1 MPRYPG
7 AQWHPVGNERP
18 GGMTGYQFL
27 VLHIMQGTLHGT
39 DLWFHDPAS
48 RASAHFGVGKDGTVY
63 QWVDT
68 ADRAWAQAAGNP
80 VGISIEHE
88 GSVPDAL
95 TNAQIA
101 ADAAILAWLHQ
112 VHGIPLQVTDDPVA
126 GSGVCGHSTGA
137 AQGWGHP
144 FCPGQA
150 ILDQRQQIVAAAT
163 ALLALP
169 VVTAVSPA
177 GGGGSGG
184 DPVTITG
191 SGFAGATGVTFGSV
205 PAVSPSVD
213 SDTQITVASP
223 APNASG
229 AVDVTVTTAAGTSAT
244 SPADLFT
251 YVTAAAAPAVTG
263 VSPASGAGLVTVSW
277 LSLTTARLVPG
288 TSPNSTDVT
297 PDRPVPVTVTVSP
310 PAAAPDVSG
319 PVDVVAY
326 TGEAASAVNPADQ
339 FSYSGTAAAPAVAG
353 VSPSAGAAAGG
364 DSVAITGSGFTGA
377 TDVAFGAASA
387 ASMTVDSDIQITAT
401 SPAGSGTVD
410 ITVTTPA
417 GTSAQDPAD
426 QFTYAPAG

>member
-95 TNAQIA
+95 TDAQIA

-263 VSPASGAGLVTVSW
+263 VSPASGAAAGGDTVTVTGTG
-277 LSLTTARLVPG
+277 LSGVTSVLFGDVPG
-288 TSPNSTDVT
+288 TSLAVVSDSQL
-297 PDRPVPVTVTVSP
+297 TVTSP
-310 PAAAPDVSG
+310 APDVSG